1 MVEQKSVRLRLARGR
16 GLLSV
21 GLAGVL
27 LASAP
32 AHAFQP
38 TLTPAEVKAAIDE
51 GAKQAAAAD
60 HGFMV
65 SEYVLFDRPDPLR
78 IDKEDH
84 QIDAVIVGTPREQL
98 LYLSYLNAV
107 QGKPTPE
114 QQGEARAKELATT
127 ISFRIF
133 AHAPSGLDK
142 DRDFIKKF
150 SPAELRLDNGKTLT
164 ANVSDIFGPGQ
175 DFFITGNSAHTQRWL
190 GAFSYPFDLSDL
202 ARAGTDIGTLKGT
215 LSLADG
221 TGYRYSFPVDLAKY
235 Q

>member
-1 MVEQKSVRLRLARGR
+1 MGERKSVRLQLVRSC
-16 GLLSV
+16 GLLCV
-21 GLAGVL
+21 ALAGVL
-27 LASAP
+27 PASAP

-38 TLTPAEVKAAIDE
+38 TPTPAEVKAAIDE

-65 SEYVLFDRPDPLR
+65 NEYVLFGRPDPLR
-78 IDKEDH
+78 LEKQDH
-84 QIDAVIVGTPREQL
+84 PVDAVIVGTPREQF

-107 QGKPTPE
+107 QRKPTPE
-114 QQGEARAKELATT
+114 TQAEAEAKRLANT
-127 ISFRIF
+127 IRFRVF
-133 AHAPSGLDK
+133 AHAPSGLDQ

-175 DFFITGNSAHTQRWL
+175 DFFITGNSAHAQRWL
-190 GAFSYPFDLSDL
+190 GAFSYPFDLNEL
-202 ARAGTDIGTLKGT
+202 ARSGTDISTLKGT
-215 LSLADG
+215 LSFADG

-235 Q
+235 E